1 MYSITMVK
9 IIARVNLD
17 TMEAMDVPKI
27 DKKIV
32 ELIRELRQEG
42 RF

>member
-1 MYSITMVK
+1 MCSITMV

-32 ELIRELRQEG
+32 ELIRELRQED